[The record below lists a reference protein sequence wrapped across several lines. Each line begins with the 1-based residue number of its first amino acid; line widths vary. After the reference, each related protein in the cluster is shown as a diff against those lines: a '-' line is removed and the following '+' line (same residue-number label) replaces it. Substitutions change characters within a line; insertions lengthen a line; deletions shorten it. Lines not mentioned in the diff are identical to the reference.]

1 MGEKGLSFEARSG
14 EEQPAWEGRIML
26 KMSELADYD
35 GLGLADLVK
44 GGKVTP
50 QELRDASLEAIEK
63 LNPKL
68 NAIVSVLADASQKEI
83 DAGLPDGPFRGV
95 PFVIKEMVLHAAGA
109 TMQMGSKLAEG
120 FTLPHDTELMARFRK
135 AGLVTVAT
143 TTTPEFGFN
152 ANTEA
157 VFYGSTRNPWN
168 TDRSPGG
175 SSGGSAASVA
185 AGIVPI
191 GHANDGGGSVRIPAA
206 CCGLV
211 GLKPTRGRIP
221 TGPDYG
227 ELLNGIA
234 IEFAVTRSVRD
245 AAALLDAVA
254 GPDAGCYGWAEPPKT
269 PFLSQASKAPEKL
282 RIAWMEEPLTGVP
295 VDPECAA
302 ALRDTVKLCKDL
314 GHEMVEASPQIDV
327 EAHALA
333 TLRVWSANLANMMD
347 AAAEALGRTPSPE
360 NLETASLACYQYGKD
375 MSAQELLQA
384 LDIFTGVSRAVGAFF
399 QDYDALLSLTAAH
412 PAWPL
417 GEMNQNAPGMT
428 AEKWAEQIFT
438 TCPFTNLFNTTG
450 NPAISLPLGWTKG
463 DLPVGIQ
470 FAGRFAAEGTL
481 LSLAT
486 QLEAARPWR
495 DKRPRVH
502 VSTV

>member
-1 MGEKGLSFEARSG
+1 MVKLSEF
-14 EEQPAWEGRIML
+14 
-26 KMSELADYD
+26 ADYD

-44 GGKVTP
+44 GAKVTP
-50 QELRDASLEAIEK
+50 QELRDASLEAIER

-68 NAIVSVLADASQKEI
+68 NSVVTVLADEAQKEI
-83 DAGLPDGPFRGV
+83 ETGLPDGPFKGV

-109 TMQMGSKLAEG
+109 TMQMGSRLAEG
-120 FTLPHDTELMARFRK
+120 LALPHDTELMARFRK

-143 TTTPEFGFN
+143 TATPEFGFN
-152 ANTEA
+152 ANTEPLLH
-157 VFYGSTRNPWN
+157 GSTRNPWN
-168 TDRSPGG
+168 TERSPGG

-245 AAALLDAVA
+245 TAALLDAVA

-269 PFLSQASKAPEKL
+269 PFRSQASTPPAKL

-302 ALRDTVKLCKDL
+302 ALRDAVNLCKDL
-314 GHEMVEASPQIDV
+314 GHEMTEAAPQIDV

-347 AAAEALGRTPSPE
+347 AVAEATGRTPSPE
-360 NLETASLACYQYGKD
+360 NLETASWACYQHGK
-375 MSAQELLQA
+375 SLTAPEFLKA
-384 LDIFTGVSRAVGAFF
+384 LDMFTGVSRAVGAFF
-399 QDYDALLSLTAAH
+399 QDHDALLSLTAAH

-428 AEKWAEQIFT
+428 AEKWVEQIFT
-438 TCPFTNLFNTTG
+438 VCPFTNLFNTTG
-450 NPAISLPLGWTKG
+450 NPAISLPLGETKDG
-463 DLPVGIQ
+463 LPIGIQ
-470 FAGRFAAEGTL
+470 FAGRFAGEGTL
-481 LSLAT
+481 LNLAT
-486 QLEAARPWR
+486 QLEEAHPWKHRRP
-495 DKRPRVH
+495 PIH
-502 VSTV
+502 VSNL

>member
-1 MGEKGLSFEARSG
+1 MVKLSEFAN
-14 EEQPAWEGRIML
+14 
-26 KMSELADYD
+26 YD

-50 QELRDASLEAIEK
+50 EELRDASLEAIEK

-68 NAIVSVLADASQKEI
+68 NSVVTVLADEAQKEI
-83 DAGLPDGPFRGV
+83 EAGLPDGPFKGV
-95 PFVIKEMVLHAAGA
+95 PFVIKELITHAAGVP
-109 TMQMGSKLAEG
+109 MHMGSKLAEG
-120 FTLPHDTELMARFRK
+120 LTLPHDTELMARFRK

-143 TTTPEFGFN
+143 TATPEFGFN
-152 ANTEA
+152 ANTEP
-157 VFYGSTRNPWN
+157 VLHGSTRNPWN
-168 TDRSPGG
+168 TERSPGG

-185 AGIVPI
+185 AGIVPM

-254 GPDAGCYGWAEPPKT
+254 GPDPGCYAWAEPPKT
-269 PFLSQASKAPEKL
+269 PFLSQASTPPGKL
-282 RIAWMEEPLTGVP
+282 KIAWMEKPLTGVP
-295 VDPECAA
+295 VDPECVA
-302 ALRDTVKLCKDL
+302 ALRDTVKLCEEL
-314 GHEMVEASPQIDV
+314 GHEMVEAAPQIDV
-327 EAHALA
+327 EAHGLA
-333 TLRVWSANLANMMD
+333 TLRVWAANLANMMD
-347 AAAEALGRTPSPE
+347 GVAEAMGRTPSEE
-360 NLETASLACYQYGKD
+360 NLETASWACYQFGRSL
-375 MSAQELLQA
+375 SAPELLKA

-412 PAWPL
+412 PPWPL

-428 AEKWAEQIFT
+428 AEAWTEQVFT
-438 TCPFTNLFNTTG
+438 VCPFTGLFNTTG
-450 NPAISLPLGWTKG
+450 LPAISLPLAWTKDG
-463 DLPVGIQ
+463 LPIGIQ
-470 FAGRFAAEGTL
+470 FAGRFADEGTL
-481 LSLAT
+481 LKLAT
-486 QLEAARPWR
+486 QLEEARPWKH
-495 DKRPRVH
+495 KRPPIH
-502 VSTV
+502 VSSL